1 MESTD
6 YEYYGTTL
14 IEVDFKKSLL
24 SGDIDL
30 NFDVSPGF
38 NKKKDIYVKG
48 TVEFIVN
55 GKSKGSIAME
65 SIFKLKKELGND
77 DVKFSDFNADAKEY
91 FIKPLLSELSL
102 FISILS
108 QKTVR
113 LPIVLPIE
121 NIIDYE
127 DIFGDK

>member
-14 IEVDFKKSLL
+14 VGVDFKKSLL

-48 TVEFIVN
+48 TVEFIVD

-65 SIFKLKKELGND
+65 SIFKLKKELGNA
-77 DVKFSDFNADAKEY
+77 DVKFSDFNAESQDY
-91 FIKPLLSELSL
+91 FIKPLFRS
-102 FISILS
+102 
-108 QKTVR
+108 
-113 LPIVLPIE
+113 
-121 NIIDYE
+121 
-127 DIFGDK
+127 